1 MEIENGEIVE
11 PSLMFD
17 GQFVSMVAGKVGK
30 IWQ

>member
-17 GQFVSMVAGKVGK
+17 VNMVAGQVGK